1 MSLILRGK
9 NNPLNPSELGELE
22 FYSRTELEARGLDV
36 LIPPELGARGLHSS
50 VPPELEARGLDVL
63 IPPELGA
70 RGLHSSVPPDLGAR
84 GLYYATLLAAQR
96 NPAKNCR
103 ISG

>member
-36 LIPPELGARGLHSS
+36 LIPPEL
-50 VPPELEARGLDVL
+50 EARGLDVL

-70 RGLHSSVPPDLGAR
+70 RGLHSSLPPELGARGLHSSVPPELGAR